1 VNETRETLDVD
12 VLFVGGGPAGLAG
25 ALRLSQLVTDHN
37 ERTAAGAGGGGGAAP
52 LGEVSIAVLEKAS
65 AIGAHG
71 ISGCVLDPR
80 ALRELLPD
88 YREQG
93 APIESDVTSDDLY
106 YFTPGGQVRFP
117 ILPPPLRNHGNHVV
131 SLGNLERWLGGLVEA
146 SGAYVLP
153 GMAAVEGLFE
163 GDQMVGVLTGDKGID
178 RHGQRKSNFEP
189 GSDVRAKVTVL
200 CEGARGSLVKR
211 LAPRLLLDE
220 GRAPQVYAT
229 GIKEVW
235 QMPAGRVPKGRV
247 IHTMGAPL
255 DSHTFGGGF
264 IYGMDH
270 DRWAVGFVVGLDARN
285 PTNDPHGLFQAYK
298 RHPFVARL
306 LEGGTIHSYGAKAI
320 SEGGYYSM
328 PRLSW
333 PGGMVCGESAAFL
346 NSQRL
351 KGVHLSMKSGM
362 LAAET
367 AFEALVAGRA
377 NAEMMSGY
385 DRRVRASWAHEELWR
400 VRNFHQG
407 FERGL
412 WMGMHD
418 AGLQIATGGLGLGN
432 RRMWKPGHLQM
443 RFLREAGVKPVS
455 LEETQRRYDNKHT
468 FTKVND
474 VFHSG
479 TKHDE
484 DQPSHLIVA
493 DTEICATRCREE
505 FGNPCQH
512 FCPANVY
519 EMVPDGDGGGAGA
532 GGGAGG
538 GAATAGGGAGAGRL
552 KLKLNP
558 SNCVH
563 CKTCD
568 IADPYGIITWVP
580 PEGGGGPNYDQL

>member
-1 VNETRETLDVD
+1 MTEQREALEVD

-25 ALRLSQLVTDHN
+25 ALKLSQLVAAHN
-37 ERTAAGAGGGGGAAP
+37 ERASAGGAPP

-88 YREQG
+88 YRDKG
-93 APIESDVTSDDLY
+93 APIESDVTSDDLF
-106 YFTPGGQVRFP
+106 YFTEGGQVRFP
-117 ILPPPLRNHGNHVV
+117 ILPPPLRNHGNHVI
-131 SLGNLERWLGGLVEA
+131 SLGQLEKWLGDLVEA

-163 GDQMVGVLTGDKGID
+163 EERMVGVRTGDKGID
-178 RHGQRKSNFEP
+178 RRGNRKPNFEP
-189 GSDVRAKVTVL
+189 GSDVRAKVTIL
-200 CEGARGSLVKR
+200 CEGARGSLTKR
-211 LAPRLLLDE
+211 LAPKLRLEE
-220 GRAPQVYAT
+220 GRAPQVYAA

-235 QMPAGRVPKGRV
+235 QMPAGSVPKGRV
-247 IHTMGAPL
+247 IHTMGSPL
-255 DSHTFGGGF
+255 DPHTFGGGF

-270 DRWAVGFVVGLDARN
+270 DRWSVGFVVGLDYWN
-285 PTNDPHGLFQAYK
+285 PTTDPHGLFQAYK
-298 RHPFVARL
+298 RHPFVAAL
-306 LEGGTIHSYGAKAI
+306 LKGGSIVSYGAKAI
-320 SEGGYYSM
+320 PEGGYYSM

-333 PGGMVCGESAAFL
+333 AGGLLCGDSAALL

-351 KGVHLSMKSGM
+351 KGVHLAMKSGM

-367 AFEALVAGRA
+367 AFESLLAGKQD
-377 NAEMMSGY
+377 AETMRSY
-385 DRRVRASWAHEELWR
+385 DRRVRESWIHEELWR

-412 WMGMHD
+412 WIGMLD
-418 AGLQIATGGLGLGN
+418 AGLQLVTGGLGFGN
-432 RRMWKPGHLQM
+432 RPTWAPGQARMRKLKELG
-443 RFLREAGVKPVS
+443 LRPIS
-455 LEETQRRYDNKHT
+455 LEETQRRYDNVFT

-484 DQPSHLIVA
+484 DQPSHLLVS
-493 DTEICATRCREE
+493 DTNICATRCREE
-505 FGNPCQH
+505 YGNPCQH

-519 EMVPDGDGGGAGA
+519 EMVPDGNVGG
-532 GGGAGG
+532 
-538 GAATAGGGAGAGRL
+538 L

-568 IADPYGIITWVP
+568 IADPYQIITWVP
-580 PEGGGGPNYDQL
+580 PEGGGGPNYIYL

>member
-1 VNETRETLDVD
+1 MNGEIQRETLDVD
-12 VLFVGGGPAGLAG
+12 VVFVGGGPAGLAG
-25 ALRLSQLVTDHN
+25 ALRLSQLVQSHN
-37 ERTAAGAGGGGGAAP
+37 EAAAQGSGTP

-65 AIGAHG
+65 EIGAHG

-88 YREQG
+88 YKEKG

-106 YFTPGGQVRFP
+106 YFTKSGQIRFP
-117 ILPPPLRNHGNHVV
+117 FLPPPLRNHGNHVV
-131 SLGNLERWLGGLVEA
+131 SLGNLEKWLGGLVEA
-146 SGAYVLP
+146 SGTYVLP
-153 GMAAVEGLFE
+153 NMPVVEALFD
-163 GDQMVGVLTGDKGID
+163 GDQMIGVRTGDKGID
-178 RHGQRKSNFEP
+178 RNGNRKANFEP
-189 GSDVRAKVTVL
+189 GSEIRAKVTVL
-200 CEGARGSLVKR
+200 CEGARGSLTKH
-211 LAPRLLLDE
+211 LTPELHLDE
-220 GRAPQVYAT
+220 GRAPQIYAT

-247 IHTMGAPL
+247 IHTMGHPL
-255 DSHTFGGGF
+255 DSRTFGGGF

-270 DRWAVGFVVGLDARN
+270 DRWAVGFVTGLDYWN
-285 PTNDPHGLFQAYK
+285 PVTDPHGLFQEYK
-298 RHPFVARL
+298 RHPFVAKL
-306 LEGGTIHSYGAKAI
+306 LEGGSILSYGAKAI

-333 PGGMVCGESAAFL
+333 AGGMLCGESAAFL

-367 AFEALVAGRA
+367 AFDALVAGKA
-377 NAEMMSGY
+377 DAATLAAY
-385 DRRVRASWAHEELWR
+385 DRRVKQSWAMDELR
-400 VRNFHQG
+400 GVRNFHQG

-412 WMGMHD
+412 WIGMLD
-418 AGLQIATGGLGLGN
+418 AGLQLVTGGRGLGE
-432 RRMWKPGHLQM
+432 RPHWTPGHQRM
-443 RFLREAGVKPVS
+443 ETLRDSGVHPVP
-455 LEETQRRYDNKHT
+455 LEETQRRYDNAHT

-479 TKHDE
+479 TKHEE
-484 DQPSHLIVA
+484 DQPSHLLVQ
-493 DTEICATRCREE
+493 DTSICVTRCREE
-505 FGNPCQH
+505 YGNPCQH

-519 EMVPDGDGGGAGA
+519 EMVADGGG
-532 GGGAGG
+532 GGVGKD
-538 GAATAGGGAGAGRL
+538 GRPA
-552 KLKLNP
+552 KLRLHLNP

-580 PEGGGGPNYDQL
+580 PEGGGGPNYQQL

>member
-1 VNETRETLDVD
+1 VSDTREALDVD

-25 ALRLSQLVTDHN
+25 ALKLSQLVFAHN
-37 ERTAAGAGGGGGAAP
+37 ERAAAGGGKA

-65 AIGAHG
+65 EIGAHG

-80 ALRELLPD
+80 ALSELLPG
-88 YREQG
+88 YRDKG
-93 APIESDVTSDDLY
+93 APIESDVQSDDLY
-106 YFTPGGQVRFP
+106 YFTRSGSVRFP
-117 ILPPPLRNHGNHVV
+117 LLPPPLQNHGNHIV
-131 SLGNLERWLGGLVEA
+131 SLGSLEKWMGGLVEA

-163 GDQMVGVLTGDKGID
+163 DDRMVGVRTGDKGID
-178 RHGQRKSNFEP
+178 RHGNKKPNFEP
-189 GSDVRAKVTVL
+189 GSDVRAKVTIL
-200 CEGARGSLVKR
+200 CEGVRGSLTKR
-211 LAPRLLLDE
+211 LAPRLRLEE
-220 GRAPQVYAT
+220 GRAPQIYAT

-255 DSHTFGGGF
+255 DSRTFGGGF

-270 DRWAVGFVVGLDARN
+270 DRWAVGFVVGLDYWN
-285 PTNDPHGLFQAYK
+285 PTTDPHGLFQEYK
-298 RHPFVARL
+298 RHPFVAAL
-306 LEGGTIHSYGAKAI
+306 LDGGTILSYGAKAI
-320 SEGGYYSM
+320 PEGGYYSI

-333 PGGMVCGESAAFL
+333 PGGLLCGDSAALL

-351 KGVHLSMKSGM
+351 KGVHLAMKSGM

-367 AFEALVAGRA
+367 AFDSLLAGSQDADAMRA
-377 NAEMMSGY
+377 Y
-385 DRRVRASWAHEELWR
+385 DRRVRESWIHEELRR

-412 WMGMHD
+412 WMGMID
-418 AGLQIATGGLGLGN
+418 AGLQLVTGGLGFGE
-432 RRMWKPGHLQM
+432 RPTWRPGPAHM
-443 RFLREAGVKPVS
+443 KKLRESGVRPVP
-455 LEETQRRYDNKHT
+455 LEETQRRYDNVRT

-484 DQPSHLIVA
+484 DQPSHLLVS
-493 DTEICATRCREE
+493 DTSICATRCREE
-505 FGNPCQH
+505 YGNPCQH

-519 EMVPDGDGGGAGA
+519 EMVPDAGP
-532 GGGAGG
+532 
-538 GAATAGGGAGAGRL
+538 GRL

-568 IADPYGIITWVP
+568 IADPYQIITWVP
-580 PEGGGGPNYDQL
+580 PEGGGGPNYVQL

>member
-1 VNETRETLDVD
+1 VSDQRETLEVD

-25 ALRLSQLVTDHN
+25 ALKLSQLVAAQN
-37 ERTAAGAGGGGGAAP
+37 ERAGAGGAPP
-52 LGEVSIAVLEKAS
+52 LGEISIAVLEKAS

-88 YREQG
+88 YRDKG

-106 YFTPGGQVRFP
+106 YFTERGQVRFP
-117 ILPPPLRNHGNHVV
+117 ILPPPLQNHGNHVV
-131 SLGNLERWLGGLVEA
+131 SLGLLEKWLGGLVEA

-153 GMAAVEGLFE
+153 GLAAVEGLFE
-163 GDQMVGVLTGDKGID
+163 EDRMIGVRTGDKGID
-178 RHGQRKSNFEP
+178 RHGNRKQNFEP
-189 GSDVRAKVTVL
+189 GSDVRAKVTIL
-200 CEGARGSLVKR
+200 CEGARGSLTKR
-211 LAPRLLLDE
+211 LAPKLRLEE
-220 GRAPQVYAT
+220 GRAPQVYAA

-247 IHTMGAPL
+247 IHTMGSPL
-255 DSHTFGGGF
+255 DPHTFGGGF

-270 DRWAVGFVVGLDARN
+270 DRWAVGFVVGLDYWDPR
-285 PTNDPHGLFQAYK
+285 TDPHGLFQAYK
-298 RHPFVARL
+298 RHPFVASL
-306 LEGGTIHSYGAKAI
+306 LQGGSIVSYGAKAI
-320 SEGGYYSM
+320 PEGGYYSM

-333 PGGMVCGESAAFL
+333 AGGLLCGDSAALL

-351 KGVHLSMKSGM
+351 KGVHLAMKSGM

-367 AFEALVAGRA
+367 AFESLLAGKQDAETMRA
-377 NAEMMSGY
+377 Y
-385 DRRVRASWAHEELWR
+385 DRRVRGSWIHQELWG

-412 WMGMHD
+412 WMGMLD
-418 AGLQIATGGLGLGN
+418 AGLQLVTGGLGFGN
-432 RRMWKPGHLQM
+432 RPTWEPGQTRMRK
-443 RFLREAGVKPVS
+443 LRELGIAPIS
-455 LEETQRRYDNKHT
+455 LEETQRRYDNAFT

-484 DQPSHLIVA
+484 DQPSHLLVA
-493 DTEICATRCREE
+493 DTNVCATRCREE
-505 FGNPCQH
+505 YGNPCQH

-519 EMVPDGDGGGAGA
+519 EMVPDGNGGG
-532 GGGAGG
+532 
-538 GAATAGGGAGAGRL
+538 L

-568 IADPYGIITWVP
+568 IADPYQIITWVP
-580 PEGGGGPNYDQL
+580 PEGGGGPNYLYL